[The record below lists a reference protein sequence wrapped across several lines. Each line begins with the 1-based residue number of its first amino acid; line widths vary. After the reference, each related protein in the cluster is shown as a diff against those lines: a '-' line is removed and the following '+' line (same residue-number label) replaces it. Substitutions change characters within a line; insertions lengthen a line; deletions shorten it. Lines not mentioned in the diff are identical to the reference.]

1 MVFIRP
7 GLLLGWH
14 YFRYRMVGVMKQ
26 LFEVQVGR
34 FSFYVVADTVEQ
46 ADQNVDGI
54 LEGLY
59 NGDGIMV
66 TGSTLEKTVDS
77 TDEAVAV
84 MLRDSGGLH

>member
-1 MVFIRP
+1 
-7 GLLLGWH
+7 
-14 YFRYRMVGVMKQ
+14 MKQ
-26 LFEVQVGR
+26 LFEVRVGR
-34 FSFYVVADTVEQ
+34 FSFYVLADTVEQ

-66 TGSTLEKTVDS
+66 TGSTLEQPVDS

>member
-1 MVFIRP
+1 
-7 GLLLGWH
+7 
-14 YFRYRMVGVMKQ
+14 MKQ

-66 TGSTLEKTVDS
+66 TGSTLENPVDS

-84 MLRDSGGLH
+84 MLRESGGLH

>member
-1 MVFIRP
+1 
-7 GLLLGWH
+7 
-14 YFRYRMVGVMKQ
+14 MKQ

-59 NGDGIMV
+59 NGEGIMV
-66 TGSTLEKTVDS
+66 TGSTLESTVDA

>member
-1 MVFIRP
+1 
-7 GLLLGWH
+7 
-14 YFRYRMVGVMKQ
+14 MKQ

-66 TGSTLEKTVDS
+66 TGSTLEKHVDS

-84 MLRDSGGLH
+84 MLRESGGLH

>member
-1 MVFIRP
+1 
-7 GLLLGWH
+7 
-14 YFRYRMVGVMKQ
+14 MKQ
-26 LFEVQVGR
+26 LFEVLVGR

-59 NGDGIMV
+59 NGEGVMA

-77 TDEAVAV
+77 TDEAVAG
-84 MLRDSGGLH
+84 MLRESGGLH

>member
-1 MVFIRP
+1 
-7 GLLLGWH
+7 
-14 YFRYRMVGVMKQ
+14 MKQ

-34 FSFYVVADTVEQ
+34 FSFYVLADTVEQ

-66 TGSTLEKTVDS
+66 TGSTLESTVDA

>member
-1 MVFIRP
+1 
-7 GLLLGWH
+7 
-14 YFRYRMVGVMKQ
+14 MKQ

-34 FSFYVVADTVEQ
+34 FSFYVMADTVEQ

-59 NGDGIMV
+59 SGDGIMV
-66 TGSTLEKTVDS
+66 TGSTLENSVDAS
-77 TDEAVAV
+77 DEAVAV